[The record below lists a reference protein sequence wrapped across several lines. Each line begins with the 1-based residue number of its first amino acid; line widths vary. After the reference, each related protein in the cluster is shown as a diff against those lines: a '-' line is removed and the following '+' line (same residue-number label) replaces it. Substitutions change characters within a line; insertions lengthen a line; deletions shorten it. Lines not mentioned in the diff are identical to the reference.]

1 MLLDL
6 FIFCGGIWEIIA
18 FIGLNLASD
27 DTLFIAFG
35 IIVIALTFLRVTN
48 IVSIILYTVFC
59 LPLYCFPESC
69 WCRRILD
76 KDEIDVAA
84 ISYLESHEWV
94 YNENAMLGKSQK
106 ARCMICLCDIKH
118 SETVWLIPCPP
129 T

>member
-1 MLLDL
+1 LDL

-18 FIGLNLASD
+18 FIGLDLASD

-48 IVSIILYTVFC
+48 IVSIILYTFFC
-59 LPLYCFPESC
+59 LPLYCFPETC

-94 YNENAMLGKSQK
+94 YNENAMLGKTQK